1 MSVLN
6 VPPPPAMADGEFTMF
21 RRSVAH
27 FLDENAGPSNLDRR
41 RRDGVIEQP
50 FWTEAADAGLLG
62 LSTDSAYG
70 GMGGD
75 FRHEALFPYYRERR

>member
-6 VPPPPAMADGEFTMF
+6 VPPPPAVAGEEFTMF

-27 FLDENAGPSNLDRR
+27 FLDGNAGPSNLDRWR
-41 RRDGVIEQP
+41 PDVVIERP
-50 FWTEAADAGLLG
+50 FWAKAAEAGILE

-75 FRHEALFPYYRERR
+75 FPHEALFPYYRERR